1 LAARGEK
8 IAAALSRLVGQHW
21 DAAREFDGVVAVVV
35 ASGPDAV
42 LALGTEVLMLI
53 ALETGLIVQT
63 GSMRT
68 SRRAT
73 GERSPHST
81 ASARRPWSYRT
92 SLTSEAE
99 LRAFI
104 ADVTAFETEALAAMQ
119 SAATRT
125 EIAWFRDLHE
135 WTVLPH
141 GVFRLLR
148 SARDIE
154 GGPRREVVSRRRNE
168 RVGERPDLIHA
179 TFRVRLHSSARK
191 RCIRLAV

>member
-68 SRRAT
+68 SRRTT

-104 ADVTAFETEALAAMQ
+104 ADVTALETEALAAMQ

-125 EIAWFRDLHE
+125 EIAWFRDHHE

-141 GVFRLLR
+141 GVSAYNDQHAILKAALDEMLRRMHKIAGRLE
-148 SARDIE
+148 ARI
-154 GGPRREVVSRRRNE
+154 
-168 RVGERPDLIHA
+168 
-179 TFRVRLHSSARK
+179 K
-191 RCIRLAV
+191 